1 MLGQSAS
8 TGIKASASTI
18 LATALDEYTIT
29 NAASQWGIFTASN
42 QPVLTSSHV
51 RALEMRR
58 EEIVT
63 DAPIEEGGFMS
74 YNKVT
79 RPAQI
84 RLQIICDGSSFS
96 YGDATAV
103 TDVLAGLGL
112 GVTSSGLSVRAAFT
126 KALDSLVADLNQY
139 HVATPEKTYLN
150 MNVVGYPSGAI
161 VSGSAVGTFWIST
174 ADNNVTVPGATG
186 ATWKSLFDGYATQD
200 WANSWFVKNLG
211 GAAGVLG
218 ATMDSTT
225 GQPTFQDGS
234 GNWHQMQ
241 VYGQCPKFSD
251 FVSGWG
257 QNGYIE
263 IPTSGNWKLVVQWV
277 QFQGVTG
284 TGGNNGAGRY
294 ETADIFV
301 TWPFGMGN
309 LLSIPGLAVED
320 VGGVGMQEQVWKMAD
335 PTATSGSFRLACNAS
350 GITMTGSAWIIGS
363 IAA

>member
-1 MLGQSAS
+1 MPLPSIGLPTLWDIPVAAGVPALLGQSVS

-51 RALEMRR
+51 RAIEMRR

-103 TDVLAGLGL
+103 TDLLAGLGL

-150 MNVVGYPSGAI
+150 MNVVGYGLRRSSESGVTMLMAEVDLQEIRPVSTGTLTQTVSPSGEGKSF
-161 VSGSAVGTFWIST
+161 SG
-174 ADNNVTVPGATG
+174 TVAPQA
-186 ATWKSLFDGYATQD
+186 
-200 WANSWFVKNLG
+200 
-211 GAAGVLG
+211 
-218 ATMDSTT
+218 
-225 GQPTFQDGS
+225 
-234 GNWHQMQ
+234 
-241 VYGQCPKFSD
+241 
-251 FVSGWG
+251 
-257 QNGYIE
+257 
-263 IPTSGNWKLVVQWV
+263 
-277 QFQGVTG
+277 
-284 TGGNNGAGRY
+284 
-294 ETADIFV
+294 
-301 TWPFGMGN
+301 
-309 LLSIPGLAVED
+309 
-320 VGGVGMQEQVWKMAD
+320 
-335 PTATSGSFRLACNAS
+335 ATSAQTAS
-350 GITMTGSAWIIGS
+350 VKGAS
-363 IAA
+363 